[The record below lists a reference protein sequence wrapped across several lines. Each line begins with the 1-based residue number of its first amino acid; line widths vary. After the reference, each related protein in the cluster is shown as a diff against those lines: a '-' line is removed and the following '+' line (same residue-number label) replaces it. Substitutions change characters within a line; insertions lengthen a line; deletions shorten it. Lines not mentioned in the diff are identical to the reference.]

1 MERVRLEF
9 PATDLVHRHQL
20 PVRIGDMNYGRHLA
34 HDAVI
39 TLLHEARAHLFETLG
54 FHEWD
59 VLGHP
64 SVVADLAIQ
73 YRAEAHW
80 PDALVVD
87 SAIPASQGRGFSVYQ
102 RLWRPADERAVA
114 LARVGVVL
122 LDPAGGKPV
131 ELPPAFVEALA
142 KAKQRGAD

>member
-9 PATDLVHRHQL
+9 PSTDLVHRHQL

-39 TLLHEARAHLFETLG
+39 TLLHEARAHMFEALG

-73 YRAEAHW
+73 YRAEARW
-80 PDALVVD
+80 PDALAVD
-87 SAIPASQGRGFSVYQ
+87 SAIPVASGRGFSVYQ
-102 RLWRPADERAVA
+102 RLWRLADERTVA

-122 LDPAGGKPV
+122 LDPAGGEPV
-131 ELPPAFVEALA
+131 ELPPAFAEALA
-142 KAKQRGAD
+142 KAKQRGDD

>member
-9 PATDLVHRHQL
+9 PEMDTVHRHPL
-20 PVRIGDMNYGRHLA
+20 PVRVGDMNYGRHLA
-34 HDAVI
+34 HDTAI
-39 TLLHEARAHLFETLG
+39 SLLHEARAHMFGALG

-59 VLGHP
+59 VCGRP

-73 YRAEAHW
+73 YRAEARW

-87 SAIPASQGRGFSVYQ
+87 SAIPAAQGRGFSVYQ
-102 RLWRPADERAVA
+102 RLWRPADERTIA

-122 LDPAGGKPV
+122 LDSASGKPSD
-131 ELPPAFVEALA
+131 LPEAFAEALT
-142 KAKQRGAD
+142 KAKQRGAA